1 MADLLEK
8 KVKAIKSKIEEINV
22 DIERLE
28 KDNAAGMLSPL
39 EKMRISSR
47 HQEKKELQV
56 KLKELLM

>member
-8 KVKAIKSKIEEINV
+8 KVKAIKSKIEGINA

-28 KDNAAGMLSPL
+28 KDDVAGMLSPL
-39 EKMRISSR
+39 EKMQISSR